1 MTSAQTDFRK
11 SIEGVT
17 LARTR
22 EVTRQIG
29 RTHEHMLLGA
39 FTKRPN

>member
-1 MTSAQTDFRK
+1 MTSGQTDFRK

-17 LARTR
+17 LARGR
-22 EVTRQIG
+22 EVTRQIS
-29 RTHEHMLLGA
+29 RTHEHLLLGA